1 MNVIR
6 KTKAAVFSVVAL
18 VLGMMGTAQAGLI
31 NTSPIDSW
39 EGAGAIYNNA
49 GGAGVWLWF
58 LILLALMLIVIIAA
72 VKAERDHEREHG

>member
-18 VLGMMGTAQAGLI
+18 VLGIIGTAQAGLI

-49 GGAGVWLWF
+49 GGGGVILWF

-72 VKAERDHEREHG
+72 ARAEREPEREHG